1 MKAVEISK
9 TGGAEVLKVKDI
21 SLDKPGPDEVTI
33 EQKAIG
39 LNYIDTYHRSGLYP
53 IKLPSGL
60 GLEGAGVI
68 TEVGE
73 NIKEFKVGDKIS
85 YAGIPLGSYSTHR
98 NYPTKNLIKVPD
110 SIDLEVAAT
119 LMTKG
124 LTTFYLLHKTYP
136 VKSGQ
141 KILFHA
147 AAGGVGQIFGQWAKS
162 LGCTVIGTV
171 GSDEKIDIAKK
182 NGYDHV
188 INYNKEDFAK
198 KVLEITNGKG
208 VPVVYDG
215 VGKDTLNGSIEC
227 LAIRGMMVSFGNA
240 SGPLSDINVPKM
252 LQPKGLYL
260 VRPAMQQYLSTK
272 EELDEASKIMF
283 EKISSGKVKINIFK
297 KYNLDQVVQ
306 AHTDLENRKILGPA
320 VIIPWFYSTST
331 SISDMC
337 NFSALVEVW
346 ISLIKNI
353 IEIIIDKQQDPKINL
368 AIKTSFK

>member
-1 MKAVEISK
+1 MKAVEINK
-9 TGGAEVLKVKDI
+9 TGGAEVLEIKDMTL
-21 SLDKPGPDEVTI
+21 SKPGPEEVTI

-53 IKLPSGL
+53 LKLPISL
-60 GLEGAGVI
+60 GLEGAGII
-68 TEVGE
+68 TDIGE
-73 NIKEFKVGDKIS
+73 NVKNFKVGDKIS

-98 NYPTKNLIKVPD
+98 NYPTKNLVKVPEN
-110 SIDLEVAAT
+110 IDLEVAAT

-124 LTTFYLLHKTYP
+124 LTTYYLLHRTYP
-136 VKSGQ
+136 VKSGEI
-141 KILFHA
+141 ILFHA

-171 GSDEKIDIAKK
+171 GSDEKINMAKK

-227 LAIRGMMVSFGNA
+227 LAIRGVMVSFGNA

-252 LQPKGLYL
+252 IQPKGLFFT
-260 VRPAMQQYLSTK
+260 RPSMQQYLSTR

-283 EKISSGKVKINIFK
+283 EKIETGKIKIEIFK
-297 KYNLDQVVQ
+297 KYKLSDIKQ
-306 AHTDLENRKILGPA
+306 AHIDLEGRKILGPA
-320 VIIPWFYSTST
+320 VIIP
-331 SISDMC
+331 
-337 NFSALVEVW
+337 
-346 ISLIKNI
+346 
-353 IEIIIDKQQDPKINL
+353 
-368 AIKTSFK
+368 